1 MDEMQVEVVDLG
13 DAKEVTLGVEL
24 AFNEELIDA
33 LPRLYD

>member
-1 MDEMQVEVVDLG
+1 METQDLDIVDLG
-13 DAKEVTLGVEL
+13 YATEVTKGVEL